1 MKVLSQLLAVG
12 LLAAL
17 AGCSGTVS
25 DTPVEVEQK
34 EVPAKAMLESVAE
47 SGELGSGAMEIRDAL
62 EGMKAAGDPKA
73 DELLKDLD
81 ELEATS
87 NPAQIKQKAAA
98 MAAKL

>member
-1 MKVLSQLLAVG
+1 MKVLSQILAVG

-25 DTPVEVEQK
+25 DTEVEVTPT
-34 EVPAKAMLESVAE
+34 VTPAKAMLEGVAE
-47 SGELGSGAMEIRDAL
+47 SGQLGSGAMEIRSAL
-62 EGMKAAGDPKA
+62 ETMKASGDPKA
-73 DELLKDLD
+73 DELLKDLS
-81 ELEATS
+81 ELETTT